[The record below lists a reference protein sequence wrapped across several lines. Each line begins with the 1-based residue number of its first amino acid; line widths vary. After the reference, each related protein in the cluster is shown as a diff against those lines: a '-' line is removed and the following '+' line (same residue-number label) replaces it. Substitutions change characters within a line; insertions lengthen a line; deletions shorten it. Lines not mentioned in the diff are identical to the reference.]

1 MEKARISSLQLFL
14 LILGF
19 LFGSTVILN
28 PATSARS
35 DGWLV
40 ILIGGAGGTLLMLL
54 YASISLL
61 NPSKTLVDILRYRFG
76 RFIGNIISILYIW
89 YFIHLASLVLR
100 NFGSFIISTT
110 YPQTPLEVIIITF
123 MLVILYS
130 LNSGIE
136 VMGRVA
142 EIIVPAVPVIAILI
156 SLGILTVHDFTA
168 FFPILANGISPVL
181 KASLNLLTFPY
192 GEAVAFLMIF
202 PYLNKRENLKKV
214 SILSALS
221 SVVLFLFIFFRDII
235 VLGSHFIDS
244 ATFVP
249 HLTSVLI
256 PSINLEPLFDIN
268 LTIGGGVKVAVC
280 LYAATNV
287 LNQILRAGDY
297 RKFTTPLALF
307 CIVLSI
313 WAYENVF
320 EMFHWAE
327 KIWPYY
333 SLPFQLFIPL
343 ILLVLS
349 LIKRDKSAHQGSAE
363 Q

>member
-1 MEKARISSLQLFL
+1 MEKARISGLQLFL

-28 PATSARS
+28 PATGARN
-35 DGWLV
+35 DGWLA
-40 ILIGGAGGTLLMLL
+40 ILIGGTGGTLLILL

-61 NPSKTLVDILRYRFG
+61 NPSKTLVDILRDRLG
-76 RFIGNIISILYIW
+76 RFIGNIISVFYIW

-110 YPQTPLEVIIITF
+110 YPQTPLEVLLIVFI
-123 MLVILYS
+123 LVIMYS

-142 EIIVPAVPVIAILI
+142 EIIVPAVPVIAVII
-156 SLGILTVHDFTA
+156 SLGILTTHDFTA
-168 FFPILANGISPVL
+168 FLPILGNGIRPVL
-181 KASLNLLTFPY
+181 KASFNLLTFPY

-202 PYLNKRENLKKV
+202 PYLNRRENLKKV

-235 VLGSHFIDS
+235 VLGSHFIHS

-256 PSINLEPLFDIN
+256 PSINLEPLFDVN
-268 LTIGGGVKVAVC
+268 LSIGGGVKVVVC
-280 LYAATNV
+280 MYAATNAI
-287 LNQILRAGDY
+287 NQILGAGDY
-297 RKFTTPLALF
+297 RKFVTPVALF
-307 CIVLSI
+307 CVVLAI
-313 WAYENVF
+313 WVYENVF

-333 SLPFQLFIPL
+333 SIPFQFVIPL
-343 ILLVLS
+343 MLLFLS
-349 LIKRDKSAHQGSAE
+349 LINRDKI
-363 Q
+363 